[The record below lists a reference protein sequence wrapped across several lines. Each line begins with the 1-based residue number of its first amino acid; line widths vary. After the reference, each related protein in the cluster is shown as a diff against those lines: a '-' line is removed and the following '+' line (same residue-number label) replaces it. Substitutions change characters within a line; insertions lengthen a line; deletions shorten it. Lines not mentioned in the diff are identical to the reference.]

1 MQLSWKQYFYFIMN
15 ICLQEC
21 LGFVLQSTVIEVDN
35 PCWDKKPNCT
45 VHRKGI
51 KDISGAWK
59 GQLSDQELY
68 RELPEDVHFPEL
80 IQNLGKQK
88 IM

>member
-1 MQLSWKQYFYFIMN
+1 MAEKIWRDAAL
-15 ICLQEC
+15 LETVQEC
-21 LGFVLQSTVIEVDN
+21 LGFVLQSTVIEMGN